1 MNRTAKHM
9 PCSPPELVP
18 HSIETQIWQRVDG
31 YAITAIIREGAKP
44 VETHVW
50 LWPAG
55 REGELMKEITE
66 SAAANYECVQPKD
79 RTLLTY
85 RVAAVVN
92 ERIREATGTQ

>member
-1 MNRTAKHM
+1 NRVAKHM
-9 PCSPPELVP
+9 PCKIEAPAPM
-18 HSIETQIWQRVDG
+18 SIETQIWQRMDG

-66 SAAANYECVQPKD
+66 SAAANYECAQPKD

-85 RVAAVVN
+85 RVAAAVN
-92 ERIREATGTQ
+92 ERIRELAGNQ